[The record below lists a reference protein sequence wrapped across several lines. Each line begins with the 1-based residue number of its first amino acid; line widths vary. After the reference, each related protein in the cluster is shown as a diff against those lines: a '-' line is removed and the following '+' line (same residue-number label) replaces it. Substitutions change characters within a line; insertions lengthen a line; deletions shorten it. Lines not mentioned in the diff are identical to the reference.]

1 MQTLAKSITFHWMY
15 SGEGAKPFED
25 DHMFSTNWYSEDGMN
40 MVGCA
45 LPDHPIVEAAGDSLF
60 EGLIDKNSDEIVQY
74 LRGDEE
80 GVSVEQAIEAIV
92 KPRMNDYMLVC
103 YIVDHNGGVMPD
115 NINNAMF

>member
-25 DHMFSTNWYSEDGMN
+25 DHMFSTSWYSEDGMN
-40 MVGCA
+40 MVGCT
-45 LPDHPIVEAAGDSLF
+45 LPDHPLVGAARNSLF
-60 EGLIDKNSDEIVQY
+60 EGLIRKNSEGIVQC
-74 LRGDEE
+74 LRDEK
-80 GVSVEQAIEAIV
+80 VSAVEQAIDVIV